1 VDSFQMPYMNKQIRT
16 VLHNACRAAPAVL
29 AFGMLSPT
37 TMAATGDLDPGFADI
52 GRLVLPDFLGP
63 AFSVEAQD
71 DNIILAGGK
80 LVPQFGENRDAFGF
94 ARRLSGTAAI
104 DATFAAAGLDD
115 LMVVD
120 LVVQPDGTIV
130 GVGRRSSERDAV
142 SVAFRLQR
150 DGALDTGFGQD
161 GVVELTGITDVR
173 SAAVDPGGAVV
184 IAASSTPGEM
194 PRAALVVLRLLSTGS
209 LDDSFGTAGYF
220 SISAGEE
227 MFYIPSQIL
236 SAENGGYRIAV
247 NEDILGFHG
256 CRVLA
261 LTASGTRDWDAEID
275 AEGRCNS
282 MVEQTD
288 GRLLIAGFDNA
299 GPLVA
304 RLLAN
309 GDVDPTFAA
318 QLPADTSLRVA
329 TDIAVD
335 TNTGSIIVVLDDFG
349 NPRDPGLVVAR
360 LQADGALDPLFGE
373 GGVTWVDLPE
383 LDGNAVSAN
392 PGDVTVLDNSDVLV
406 SGGSATAFV
415 ARLVGGS
422 GNDSPGVLG
431 VRNIRVDTTEDARE
445 AIVTVRRMGGKV
457 GSVSAAYE
465 AHATSDDVFHAV
477 EGDDF
482 TAVSGRL
489 DWADGDGADK
499 QIVVPIAPDAG
510 SPEETEQ
517 FAVTLSDVQGGAG
530 TGTLETTVSIETDAP
545 PAGMFTIVQ
554 SEIHVGESK
563 YAQVSISRDYYYAGA
578 VSVTATLSSGTATLG
593 EDFRDESVTL
603 SWADGSYGSE
613 YVFIRIYKDT
623 IDEPQEQFTLQL
635 SDATGGAVIGSRSTA
650 TIFIADNDEP
660 APPPPPP
667 PPPPPGGGGGGGP
680 VGFVSLLLLGLVR
693 LFARMWET
701 G

>member
-1 VDSFQMPYMNKQIRT
+1 MNNQIVT
-16 VLHNACRAAPAVL
+16 VLRNAYRAVPAVL
-29 AFGMLSPT
+29 AIGMLSPAT
-37 TMAATGDLDPGFADI
+37 LAATGDLDPGFADV

-94 ARRLSGTAAI
+94 ARRLSGTGAI

-115 LMVVD
+115 LMVAD

-130 GVGRRSSERDAV
+130 GVGKRTAEGDALP
-142 SVAFRLQR
+142 VAFRLQR
-150 DGALDTGFGQD
+150 DGSLDAGFGED
-161 GVVELTGITDVR
+161 GVVELTGTTDIWSV
-173 SAAVDPGGAVV
+173 AVDPGGAIV
-184 IAASSTPGEM
+184 IAASSSPGET
-194 PRAALVVLRLLSTGS
+194 PRASLVVLRLLPTGDR
-209 LDDSFGTAGYF
+209 DDSFGSAGAFY
-220 SISAGEE
+220 ISAGVEE
-227 MFYIPSQIL
+227 FYIPSRIL
-236 SAENGGYRIAV
+236 SAEDGGYRIAL
-247 NEDILGFHG
+247 NEESLSFDG

-261 LTASGTRDWDAEID
+261 LSAGGTVDWNTELDAKST
-275 AEGRCNS
+275 CNS
-282 MVEQTD
+282 MVELPD
-288 GRLLIAGFDNA
+288 GRLLIAGFDFDST

-304 RLLAN
+304 RLLAS

-318 QLPADTSLRVA
+318 ELPAGTALDVA

-335 TNTGSIIVVLDDFG
+335 TNTGSIVVVLDDCSC
-349 NPRDPGLVVAR
+349 NTRAPALAVAR
-360 LQADGALDPLFGE
+360 LQADGTLDQLFGN
-373 GGVTWVDLPE
+373 GGVTWIDLPE
-383 LDGNAVSAN
+383 LDGNPMPAG

-406 SGGSATAFV
+406 SGGEQTAFV

-431 VRNIRVDTTEDARE
+431 VTNIRVDTSEDAQE
-445 AIVTVRRMGGKV
+445 AIVTVRRMGGKA
-457 GSVSAAYE
+457 GNVSAAYD
-465 AHATSDDVFHAV
+465 AHAISGDEFHAV
-477 EGDDF
+477 EGEDF

-489 DWADGDGADK
+489 DWPDGDSADK

-517 FAVTLSDVQGGAG
+517 FAVELSDVQGGAG
-530 TGTLETTVSIETDAP
+530 AGTRETTVSIESDAP
-545 PAGMFTIVQ
+545 PAGMFSIYE
-554 SEIHVGESK
+554 SEIHVGESR
-563 YAQVSISRDYYYAGA
+563 YAQVTIRRNYYYDGA

-593 EDFRDESVTL
+593 EDFRGETVTL

-613 YVFIRIYKDT
+613 FVYIRIFKDT

-635 SDATGGAVIGSRSTA
+635 SDATGGAVIGPRSTA

-667 PPPPPGGGGGGGP
+667 PGEGGGGGP
-680 VGFVSLLLLGLVR
+680 VGLVSLLLLVSVLR
-693 LFARMWET
+693 RAY
-701 G
+701 